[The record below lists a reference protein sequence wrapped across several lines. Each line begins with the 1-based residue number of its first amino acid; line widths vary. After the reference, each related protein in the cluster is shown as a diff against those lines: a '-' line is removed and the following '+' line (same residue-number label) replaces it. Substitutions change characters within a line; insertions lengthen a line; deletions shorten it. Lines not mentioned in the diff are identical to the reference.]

1 MASIR
6 LTAILGTV
14 MAVAVFLVGASTV
27 QPSPVAAPEP
37 SPLDCK
43 SYLLDVSDCLSYVEA
58 DSNATEP
65 ERGCCP
71 ELAGLVETHP
81 ICLCQFLTNNPRFGI
96 QISLSKALN
105 LPAAC
110 GLITTPSTT
119 LCSGAGYAIGVSMPS
134 EAPEGLAGS
143 PASENNDSGA
153 SSIAVSQILSLFLV
167 CLPIPFLS
175 TFFST

>member
-134 EAPEGLAGS
+134 EAPGLAGS